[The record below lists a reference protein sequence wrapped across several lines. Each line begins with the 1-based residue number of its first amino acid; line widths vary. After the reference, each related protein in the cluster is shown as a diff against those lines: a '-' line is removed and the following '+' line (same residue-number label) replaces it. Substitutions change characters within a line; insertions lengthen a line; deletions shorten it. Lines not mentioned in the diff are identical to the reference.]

1 MAKTKRKPVTG
12 TIYFDYKDVKTL
24 QRYVNQFGQIEVR
37 KRTGLTEMQQ
47 RRLAKAIKR
56 ARHIALLLFFVIQQP
71 PRTTLARR
79 AYNLIPIN

>member
-56 ARHIALLLFFVIQQP
+56 ARHIALLPFI
-71 PRTTLARR
+71 AS
-79 AYNLIPIN
+79 N